1 MIDDGIVDETKRL
14 LELGILENPSAS
26 SAIGYRETIAFI
38 KENKSDL
45 SELQKEIQA
54 NTIALVRKQ
63 RKFFRNNLK

>member
-1 MIDDGIVDETKRL
+1 LFSQLPL
-14 LELGILENPSAS
+14 LYIKKQKK
-26 SAIGYRETIAFI
+26 AIGYRETIAFI